1 MKKELAPMK
10 IGALLALLTLLLG
23 FGLGALF
30 GLVEDSIKE
39 GFLETAKQTLA
50 SSATDVEQEARS
62 LTGRAWTYMKRS
74 HLHANGLGTSALAMI
89 LLMAFLPAGDTL
101 KKVTSL
107 LLGTGALGYS
117 TFWLL
122 AAQRTPA
129 LGSTGAAKESLRWLA
144 MPTSAFLLVGLVLVI
159 WMLVSGLT
167 SEN

>member
-1 MKKELAPMK
+1 MKQEIVMMR

-23 FGLGALF
+23 FGLGAVF
-30 GLVEDSIKE
+30 GLAEDSIKE
-39 GFLETAKQTLA
+39 GFLDKAKQTLA
-50 SSATDVEQEARS
+50 SSADDPEAAARS

-89 LLMAFLPAGDTL
+89 LLMTFLPAGESL
-101 KKVTSL
+101 KKMTSL
-107 LLGTGALGYS
+107 LLGVGALGYS

-144 MPTSAFLLVGLVLVI
+144 VPTAAFCVIGLLLVI
-159 WMLVSGLT
+159 WMLVS
-167 SEN
+167 SFRSAD